1 MMEQKENRMIYLDNA
16 ATTLRKPE
24 AVARAVTE
32 ALCSMG
38 NAGRGGHEATLG
50 VSRVIFDTR
59 RKLAKLFH
67 GESPKQIAR
76 AKMDPER
83 LPAGGLYHRPV
94 VVPGKTVARRLPLIS
109 FFL

>member
-50 VSRVIFDTR
+50 EI
-59 RKLAKLFH
+59 
-67 GESPKQIAR
+67 GR
-76 AKMDPER
+76 A
-83 LPAGGLYHRPV
+83 HV
-94 VVPGKTVARRLPLIS
+94 
-109 FFL
+109 